1 MKKEK
6 VRNIICALALML
18 GLSTPVMADPCANGA
33 GTVINGADGKTTYCK
48 SNIAMNWWSAL
59 AWCDA
64 AGMSLISLEECNGKD
79 GAFAG
84 TGESNCPNLT
94 GVGGSNWVWTTS
106 VPSANSAYIVN
117 LSSGAVSYYGD
128 RSGSLYALC
137 K

>member
-1 MKKEK
+1 K
-6 VRNIICALALML
+6 VRTVICALALML
-18 GLSTPVMADPCANGA
+18 GLSTPVMAEPCANGA

-84 TGESNCPNLT
+84 TGESNCPNLA
-94 GVGGSNWVWTTS
+94 GVAGNNWVWTTS
-106 VPSANSAYIVN
+106 VSSANSAYCVV
-117 LSSGAVSYYGD
+117 LSSGAVNYSVRNY
-128 RSGSLYALC
+128 SFSYALC